1 MDGNTVSREEWRG
14 MVMESIQAGDYEKAL
29 RLLAQN
35 HRDGGDIALF
45 VENTISEAD
54 YLGKEKSPR

>member
-1 MDGNTVSREEWRG
+1 MMDVSREKWQE
-14 MVMESIQAGDYEKAL
+14 MVMESIQAGDFEKAL

-35 HRDGGDIALF
+35 HRDAGNLASF

-54 YLGKEKSPR
+54 YLGK

>member
-1 MDGNTVSREEWRG
+1 MMDGNTVSREKWQG
-14 MVMESIQAGDYEKAL
+14 LVMQAIQDEDFEKAL

-35 HRDGGDIALF
+35 HRDAGNLASF

-54 YLGKEKSPR
+54 YLDK